1 MVEPSDSWYN
11 IISTI
16 HNSLNEMKKLPHNEV
31 EITSHDNLKLK
42 GIYYPNP
49 KKSSVTVICLHGYAS
64 HPEKEMAFP
73 GLFYL
78 SQGYNVLITYQRA
91 HGLSQGKFMSLG
103 VLEQQDM
110 IRWIDKVNEMNP
122 SGNIII
128 HGLSMGGGIAFH
140 LVDKNIKNVKCFI
153 IDAPNHSLKNFFKE
167 AAFEFYKKNQ
177 DKITFYTIQ
186 RFEKEFNTDINKSE
200 IVDIASNSK
209 YPILLTAGTESDF
222 ETKSVI
228 PMDAMQRMYKA
239 LKAPKVRYR
248 HKGSD
253 HGMNLYAG
261 DGYVTAWFL
270 WHLQGNKT
278 AAKAAALAAQL
289 GCVADTVEQVAAK
302 CDYIFLGV
310 KPHMMEALLSPLS
323 SVFAARTDSFVLV
336 SMAAGLTI
344 GDIQRMAGKA
354 YPVIRIM
361 PNTPVAVGS
370 GVVMYDVTDNVTEE
384 AKQLFC
390 ENLAAAGLLD
400 PLPEKLMDAGS
411 AVAGCGPAFAAMFLE
426 ALADGGV
433 ACGLPRDKAMRY
445 AAATMAG
452 AAQMYLQTHTHPGAL
467 KDAVCSP
474 GGSTIQ
480 GVNALEQGAFRG
492 TVMKAVLEAYEKTKA
507 LGNIK

>member
-1 MVEPSDSWYN
+1 MFEKIKGNKTFTKLMKRQNINLSYAMVEPSDSWYN

-42 GIYYPNP
+42 GIYYPNS

-64 HPEKEMAFP
+64 HPEKEMAFS

-153 IDAPNHSLKNFFKE
+153 IDAPNHSLKHFFKE

-209 YPILLTAGTESDF
+209 YPILLTAGSNEDF
-222 ETKSVI
+222 EEIFATVKSRNPKDTEIVI
-228 PMDAMQRMYKA
+228 
-239 LKAPKVRYR
+239 
-248 HKGSD
+248 
-253 HGMNLYAG
+253 
-261 DGYVTAWFL
+261 
-270 WHLQGNKT
+270 
-278 AAKAAALAAQL
+278 
-289 GCVADTVEQVAAK
+289 
-302 CDYIFLGV
+302 
-310 KPHMMEALLSPLS
+310 
-323 SVFAARTDSFVLV
+323 
-336 SMAAGLTI
+336 
-344 GDIQRMAGKA
+344 
-354 YPVIRIM
+354 
-361 PNTPVAVGS
+361 
-370 GVVMYDVTDNVTEE
+370 
-384 AKQLFC
+384 
-390 ENLAAAGLLD
+390 
-400 PLPEKLMDAGS
+400 LPECDHANGMYRQT
-411 AVAGCGPAFAAMFLE
+411 AMYQNSIIEF
-426 ALADGGV
+426 V
-433 ACGLPRDKAMRY
+433 NK
-445 AAATMAG
+445 
-452 AAQMYLQTHTHPGAL
+452 YLG
-467 KDAVCSP
+467 K
-474 GGSTIQ
+474 
-480 GVNALEQGAFRG
+480 
-492 TVMKAVLEAYEKTKA
+492 
-507 LGNIK
+507 

>member
-42 GIYYPNP
+42 GIYYPNT

-91 HGLSQGKFMSLG
+91 HGRSQGKFMSLG

-209 YPILLTAGTESDF
+209 YPILLTAGSNEDF
-222 ETKSVI
+222 EEIFATVKSRNPKDTEIVI
-228 PMDAMQRMYKA
+228 
-239 LKAPKVRYR
+239 
-248 HKGSD
+248 
-253 HGMNLYAG
+253 
-261 DGYVTAWFL
+261 
-270 WHLQGNKT
+270 
-278 AAKAAALAAQL
+278 
-289 GCVADTVEQVAAK
+289 
-302 CDYIFLGV
+302 
-310 KPHMMEALLSPLS
+310 
-323 SVFAARTDSFVLV
+323 
-336 SMAAGLTI
+336 
-344 GDIQRMAGKA
+344 
-354 YPVIRIM
+354 
-361 PNTPVAVGS
+361 
-370 GVVMYDVTDNVTEE
+370 
-384 AKQLFC
+384 
-390 ENLAAAGLLD
+390 
-400 PLPEKLMDAGS
+400 LPECDHANGMYRQT
-411 AVAGCGPAFAAMFLE
+411 AMYQNSIIEF
-426 ALADGGV
+426 
-433 ACGLPRDKAMRY
+433 
-445 AAATMAG
+445 
-452 AAQMYLQTHTHPGAL
+452 
-467 KDAVCSP
+467 
-474 GGSTIQ
+474 
-480 GVNALEQGAFRG
+480 VN
-492 TVMKAVLEAYEKTKA
+492 KY
-507 LGNIK
+507 LGN